1 MNSATAAAVLLMATV
16 NLPLAYGQAPPS
28 PNIVFVHP
36 PPYVATQPQPN
47 NTQQRFQQPDGSVIV
62 LSNPYAAAPPRGT
75 YDPAPQSARHATQAA
90 QSRPSANVAGTS
102 KALTKINPGDVNYG
116 GLLAQWRIAV
126 VQDTIESIYWW
137 TFVVLCLGLIF
148 SFAYNAWLLRERRVR
163 LDITADNFAQ
173 LWNDLIH
180 ARNEALKAIEVHN
193 RWVAEIDRKFETPAL
208 TEASTS
214 SDAPA
219 TALLTDGQPAVPPR
233 VTPLSF
239 MNRLNEDLA
248 PSAEGS
254 DQQIDVERQSTAAA
268 ISEAAAKLTVQ
279 SPATICAAITAAQQ
293 TQGFDK
299 TTPVLPAKLTNGVAT
314 PVGTA
319 ATPLAGTEPPAEATQ
334 QTPPDA
340 QKMLRAKDDKIS
352 NQRLLIRK
360 LQDQIVTLKG
370 QAPAGGA

>member
-1 MNSATAAAVLLMATV
+1 MKSTIATAVLLMATV

-36 PPYVATQPQPN
+36 PPYIATQPQPN
-47 NTQQRFQQPDGSVIV
+47 NSQQRFQQPDGSVIV
-62 LSNPYAAAPPRGT
+62 LSNPYAVAPPRGT

-90 QSRPSANVAGTS
+90 QSRPPANVAGTS
-102 KALTKINPGDVNYG
+102 KALNKINPGGLNYG

-137 TFVVLCLGLIF
+137 TIIVLCLGLVF

-163 LDITADNFAQ
+163 LDISADNFAQ

-193 RWVAEIDRKFETPAL
+193 RWVAEIDRKYEGPAL

-214 SDAPA
+214 SDTPA
-219 TALLTDGQPAVPPR
+219 AALLTDGQPAVPPG
-233 VTPLSF
+233 VNALSF
-239 MNRLNEDLA
+239 MTRLDADLAASDEDLIR
-248 PSAEGS
+248 
-254 DQQIDVERQSTAAA
+254 QIDVKHQSTAAA
-268 ISEAAAKLTVQ
+268 ISEAAAKLTAQ
-279 SPATICAAITAAQQ
+279 SPATICAAITALKQI
-293 TQGFDK
+293 QGFDK

-314 PVGTA
+314 PVGIA
-319 ATPLAGTEPPAEATQ
+319 ATPLAGTEPPAQGTQ
-334 QTPPDA
+334 QTPPNV
-340 QKMLRAKDDKIS
+340 QKMLRARDDKI
-352 NQRLLIRK
+352 NQQRLLIRK
-360 LQDQIVTLKG
+360 LQDQIMTLKD